1 MRLIRHKHGS
11 KYQRLVYQDAI
22 RGDCRFEQYQSG
34 QGNPRVIA
42 ALQSAA
48 TIAAFVVSP
57 RAETVFV
64 GLWRVAGLREVYTPD
79 PYFAAP
85 RSRGRIVVD
94 WGRGER
100 AWVQYAARQDKAIV
114 EVRREA
120 EVMPFPGFGRLDCG
134 LHEIDGLP
142 SSWLA
147 VLQSTRGVYLIVH
160 RESGAQYVG
169 AATGADGL
177 LGRWRGYADGHGG
190 NAGLR
195 DLAEPADRYDVRILE
210 TVGSGATTE
219 EILALE
225 ALWKQKLGSRTRG
238 LNRN

>member
-1 MRLIRHKHGS
+1 
-11 KYQRLVYQDAI
+11 
-22 RGDCRFEQYQSG
+22 
-34 QGNPRVIA
+34 
-42 ALQSAA
+42 
-48 TIAAFVVSP
+48 
-57 RAETVFV
+57 
-64 GLWRVAGLREVYTPD
+64 
-79 PYFAAP
+79 
-85 RSRGRIVVD
+85 
-94 WGRGER
+94 
-100 AWVQYAARQDKAIV
+100 
-114 EVRREA
+114 
-120 EVMPFPGFGRLDCG
+120 MPFPGFGRLDCG